1 MTVRVF
7 IVGSFLTAIIGL
19 SIWLAIIFFLDPLQ
33 AGILGYVLF
42 FLALFLAVASS
53 TSLIG
58 YLVRRLVAPA
68 VFSAYTVRVA
78 LRQGLWLSLFL
89 NLLLLL
95 HLTELYQWWLGV
107 ILIII
112 FLSIELVFLSI
123 DRLVTQRLNK
133 QHAS

>member
-7 IVGSFLTAIIGL
+7 IIGSFLTAIIGW
-19 SIWLAIIFFLDPLQ
+19 SIWLAIIFLLDPLQ

-42 FLALFLAVASS
+42 FLALFLAVSSS

-58 YLVRRLVAPA
+58 YLVRRLVAPTI
-68 VFSAYTVRVA
+68 FSAYTVRIA
-78 LRQGLWLSLFL
+78 LRQGLWLSSFL

-95 HLTELYQWWLGV
+95 NLTELYRWWLGI

-112 FLSIELVFLSI
+112 FVSIELVFLSI

-133 QHAS
+133 QHDQ

>member
-133 QHAS
+133 

>member
-1 MTVRVF
+1 MTVRIF
-7 IVGSFLTAIIGL
+7 IVGSFLTAIIGW
-19 SIWLAIIFFLDPLQ
+19 SIWLAIILFLDPLQ
-33 AGILGYVLF
+33 AGILGFALF
-42 FLALFLAVASS
+42 FLSLFLAVASL

-58 YLVRRLVAPA
+58 YLVRRVVAPA

-95 HLTELYQWWLGV
+95 HLSELYRWYLGV
-107 ILIII
+107 VLIVI
-112 FLSIELVFLSI
+112 FLSIELVFLSV

-133 QHAS
+133 QHD